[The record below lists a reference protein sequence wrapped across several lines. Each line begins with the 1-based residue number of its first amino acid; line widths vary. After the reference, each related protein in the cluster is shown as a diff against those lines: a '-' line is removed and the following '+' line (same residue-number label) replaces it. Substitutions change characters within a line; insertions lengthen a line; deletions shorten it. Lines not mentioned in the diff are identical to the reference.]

1 MAAEHLLATLEQ
13 TLRQTRLSRGRLA
26 SRLKELEQEA
36 ESLKAELTEM
46 DELAAQTEETLY
58 RFMSNVLGSRR
69 PPQAAPR
76 PQAAPASFTNSTVRA
91 AATARRPPEE
101 VAPVLPRYAPT
112 VVNNMAEEELAA
124 EDLLEAQ
131 SDRFTERTI
140 PQATAALLRE
150 AGGPLHVN
158 DIYQHLREGGF
169 TFSGHNPTISIAV
182 SLNRNRRF
190 RKVAPGTF
198 DLVMREAS
206 AQAS

>member
-26 SRLKELEQEA
+26 SRLNELEQEA
-36 ESLKAELTEM
+36 ESLQAELTEM

-58 RFMSNVLGSRR
+58 RFMSNVLGSQR
-69 PPQAAPR
+69 PPQASPR
-76 PQAAPASFTNSTVRA
+76 PQAAPSSFTNSAVRA
-91 AATARRPPEE
+91 TAARQPPEE
-101 VAPVLPRYAPT
+101 VAPAMPRYTPT
-112 VVNNMAEEELAA
+112 VVNNRAEEELAA

-198 DLVMREAS
+198 DLVMREA
-206 AQAS
+206 QAS